1 MHLPRIP
8 VFLIFYSTT
17 FTVLS
22 LVLLVLLLIT
32 PGDAV
37 RQALKNKQ
45 LYNVFIIPS
54 VYLLTLIVTVLV
66 FSSRLFTNRSVLA
79 GIPKTYIPIDQGDV
93 SKSVRRM
100 IVDGLA
106 RSRRIA
112 CDARPRDLQRQ
123 QTPNAALSKPTRPSS
138 RGSRTGSNRRLDR
151 SNESLA
157 SVKATQTYAPWG
169 IIAHRGWSSPASADL
184 PNLQYTTIV
193 SELPHLIEAKAVS
206 LAPPDAAL
214 PIPSI
219 VESDTIIPPDA
230 RAVALLQ
237 RSATMGLRDYL
248 SYLTT
253 LNLIRPPSLGLEFLA
268 QYEKARFSTV
278 PSTEEEFR
286 ALMRSFAEILRGMT
300 HLDEDILSTLL
311 AELDTSISDGAS
323 SLSHSSLTTEDDTLP
338 GPPQNTVPTRLRS
351 NSTDAVRTPSS
362 SHQRQST
369 HSSQDKSHQPS
380 TPRLGLRIPSAASL
394 RAPRPSYVRSSPSS
408 ASRASQSSVIR
419 LSEGLG
425 DGELPYTINSAP
437 A

>member
-37 RQALKNKQ
+37 RQALRNKQ

-54 VYLLTLIVTVLV
+54 VYLLTLIITVLI
-66 FSSRLFTNRSVLA
+66 FASRLFTNRSVLA

-112 CDARPRDLQRQ
+112 CDARPRDLQKQ
-123 QTPNAALSKPTRPSS
+123 QTPNAALSRLTRVSS
-138 RGSRTGSNRRLDR
+138 RGSGTR
-151 SNESLA
+151 SNWRSDCSNGSLTSA
-157 SVKATQTYAPWG
+157 KATQTYAPWG
-169 IIAHRGWSSPASADL
+169 IIAHRGWSSPSSADL
-184 PNLQYTTIV
+184 PNLQYATIV

-214 PIPSI
+214 PPST
-219 VESDTIIPPDA
+219 VESNTIIPPDA

-253 LNLIRPPSLGLEFLA
+253 LNLIRPPGLGLEFLA

-300 HLDEDILSTLL
+300 HLDQDILSTLL
-311 AELDTSISDGAS
+311 AELDASISDGAS
-323 SLSHSSLTTEDDTLP
+323 SLSHSSLATEDDTLP
-338 GPPQNTVPTRLRS
+338 GRPQNTVPSRLRS
-351 NSTDAVRTPSS
+351 NSTDAARTPSS
-362 SHQRQST
+362 SHQRQRA

-380 TPRLGLRIPSAASL
+380 TPPLGLRIPSAASL

-408 ASRASQSSVIR
+408 ASRAS
-419 LSEGLG
+419 
-425 DGELPYTINSAP
+425 
-437 A
+437 